1 MLLGGLSIAG
11 TPPLGGFMSEWMI
24 FSGGVQ
30 AGWTWLVAAAILA
43 TAITAGYYLRMVRAV
58 FFGEARLT
66 AHDAPTTMSIPMSPL
81 ILLVV
86 VLGFLATPI
95 LAVIANS
102 AAALALL

>member
-1 MLLGGLSIAG
+1 
-11 TPPLGGFMSEWMI
+11 
-24 FSGGVQ
+24 
-30 AGWTWLVAAAILA
+30 
-43 TAITAGYYLRMVRAV
+43 MVRAV

-66 AHDAPTTMSIPMSPL
+66 AHDAPHTMSIPMSPL